1 MKWSGKRTILPRTRA
16 ARAQKTFPSARR
28 ARYVCPSV
36 AMPNPIN
43 IQLIGP
49 EVAIAWDDGVETYFQ
64 GEDLRAA
71 SPSAENVGERD
82 ILGNQYGGDGPKKF
96 PGVTVLGWEQVG
108 NYALRFDFSD
118 RHRTGLFSYDYLRHL
133 AEQHR

>member
-1 MKWSGKRTILPRTRA
+1 M
-16 ARAQKTFPSARR
+16 TFPFF
-28 ARYVCPSV
+28 
-36 AMPNPIN
+36 AMPNPVN

-49 EVAIAWDDGVETYFQ
+49 EVAIAWDDGMETYFL

-96 PGVTVLGWEQVG
+96 PGVTVLAWEQVG
-108 NYALRFDFSD
+108 NYALRFEFSD
-118 RHRTGLFSYDYLRHL
+118 RHRTGLFSYDYLRAL
-133 AEQHR
+133 AERHR